1 MKNELENCRRGTISQ
16 ESVNREHLLCYK
28 LERLQDQ
35 QNIYWKQRAHNTWLT
50 KGDRNTGFFHA
61 FASKQKKKKN
71 YIRKLKNEDG
81 DVVAGEEPKSFIAN
95 QYQQLF
101 LSRAG
106 NQCDEVLDCV
116 DHSITQDMNEIL
128 L

>member
-1 MKNELENCRRGTISQ
+1 MLLPLNEKR
-16 ESVNREHLLCYK
+16 
-28 LERLQDQ
+28 
-35 QNIYWKQRAHNTWLT
+35 
-50 KGDRNTGFFHA
+50 
-61 FASKQKKKKN
+61 KN